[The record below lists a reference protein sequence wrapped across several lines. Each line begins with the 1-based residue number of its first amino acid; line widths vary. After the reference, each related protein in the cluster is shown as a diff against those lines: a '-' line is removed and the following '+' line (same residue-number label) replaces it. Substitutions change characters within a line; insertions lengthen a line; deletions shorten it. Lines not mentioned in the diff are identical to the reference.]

1 MSKKLT
7 EKEKQDKLMEIIKE
21 QRVLIDSLM
30 DNLRRTKSALDLI
43 VANSKLNEN
52 ANIKLI
58 K

>member
-7 EKEKQDKLMEIIKE
+7 EKEKQEKLMEIIKE

-43 VANSKLNEN
+43 VANSKMNEN

>member
-7 EKEKQDKLMEIIKE
+7 EKEKQDKLMEIIEE

-30 DNLRRTKSALDLI
+30 DSLRKTKSALDLI
-43 VANSKLNEN
+43 VANSKMNEN

>member
-7 EKEKQDKLMEIIKE
+7 EKEKQDKLMEIIME

>member
-7 EKEKQDKLMEIIKE
+7 EQEKQDKLMEIIKE